1 MSQTAQ
7 RYKVLERIDAGGM
20 AEVFKGTVTSIQGFD
35 KLVAIKRILPDLTQ
49 DDRFVRMFLDE
60 AKLSL
65 HLNHNN
71 IVQTFDIG
79 NADGTY
85 FIVMEYVD
93 GANLKDMLNWMLQQ
107 GRRIPPE
114 IAVFIAM
121 AVCKGLAYAHE
132 LKGVDGKPMSV
143 VHRDI
148 SPPNILI
155 SREGEVKIT
164 DFGLAKAV
172 IQIER
177 TDPGIVK
184 GKFGYLS
191 PEAAYGESVD
201 PRTDL
206 FALGIVLWEM
216 MAGRRLFLGK
226 TDLETLEFVRKARIP
241 SLRQLNP
248 EVPDRLEQIVNR
260 TLAKDKNERFTTAR
274 DLGSELATYLFA
286 QGKSVTSYDLSSLI
300 IELIDNRT
308 VRAVRKE
315 DGGIIDILIQNEID
329 KFISVEEMADLNELN
344 LVGAQP
350 LMVEDFHRENSSGD
364 LPQYGFEDPRT
375 WSDVVDDDDEGS
387 LEFPV
392 DRGPAA
398 RTPAATPP
406 ARVPNTPRPPTRP
419 HPATAAS
426 EAQGTSGP
434 TKVVWIAFI
443 TLLALLVCGLLY
455 LIVNLAVG

>member
-1 MSQTAQ
+1 MSETAQ

-49 DDRFVRMFLDE
+49 DMRFVRMFLDE

-85 FIVMEYVD
+85 FIVMEFVD
-93 GANLKDMLNWMLQQ
+93 GANLKDLLNWMLQQ

-114 IAVFIAM
+114 MAVFIAM
-121 AVCKGLAYAHE
+121 QVCKGLTYAHE
-132 LKGVDGKPMSV
+132 LKSPDGKALGV

-155 SREGEVKIT
+155 SKEGEVKIT

-172 IQIER
+172 IQLER

-191 PEAAYGESVD
+191 PEAAYGEDVD

-206 FALGIVLWEM
+206 FAVGIVLWEM
-216 MAGRRLFLGK
+216 MAGKRLFLGK
-226 TDLETLEFVRKARIP
+226 TDLETLEYVRRARVP
-241 SLRQLNP
+241 SLRQINP
-248 EVPDRLEQIVNR
+248 EIPERLDEIVAQM
-260 TLAKDKNERFTTAR
+260 LAKDKTHRFANAR
-274 DLGSELATYLFA
+274 DLGSELAKFLFA
-286 QGKSVTSYDLSSLI
+286 QGKSITSYDLSSLVV
-300 IELIDNRT
+300 ELIETRT
-308 VRAVRKE
+308 ERPVAPVK

-350 LMVEDFHRENSSGD
+350 LMVEDFHRDDTGSE
-364 LPQYGFEDPRT
+364 LPQFGFEDPRT
-375 WSDVVDDDDEGS
+375 WSDVVGDDEGS
-387 LEFPV
+387 LEFSV
-392 DRGPAA
+392 DQQPAA

-406 ARVPNTPRPPTRP
+406 ATAPDTPRL
-419 HPATAAS
+419 PATPSPRAPATDGAKPAANK
-426 EAQGTSGP
+426 A
-434 TKVVWIAFI
+434 VWIAFI
-443 TLLALLVCGLLY
+443 TLLVLLVCGLLY